1 MKGIKIYAKQ
11 SQNNNKKGIRKR
23 IVIEPISEENY
34 SKFKAKSKRLLE
46 FPTFSCL
53 LERHNSESISCVSIR
68 IDSEFDS
75 FERCEFIYKF
85 IEITLSGPF
94 INPKEFPLKFF
105 EFRYSL
111 YNMPFVLLG
120 LIATIDSPEIY
131 LFYDSS
137 ILQINI
143 FCD

>member
-1 MKGIKIYAKQ
+1 MNGVKIYVKQ
-11 SQNNNKKGIRKR
+11 KPNKKKGIRKR
-23 IVIEPISEENY
+23 ILIKSVSEKDYE
-34 SKFKAKSKRLLE
+34 KFKFKSKRLLD

-68 IDSEFDS
+68 IDSEFNS

-85 IEITLSGPF
+85 IENTLSAPC
-94 INPKEFPLKFF
+94 IKPKEFPLKFF
-105 EFRYSL
+105 KFRYSL

-131 LFYDSS
+131 LFYDSG
-137 ILQINI
+137 IFQINV
-143 FCD
+143 FRD

>member
-1 MKGIKIYAKQ
+1 MKGVKIYVKQ
-11 SQNNNKKGIRKR
+11 KPNKKKGIRKR
-23 IVIEPISEENY
+23 ILIKSVSEKDYE
-34 SKFKAKSKRLLE
+34 KFKFKSKRLLD

-68 IDSEFDS
+68 IDSEFNS

-85 IEITLSGPF
+85 IENTLSAPC
-94 INPKEFPLKFF
+94 IKPKEFPLKFF

-131 LFYDSS
+131 LFYDSG
-137 ILQINI
+137 IFQINV
-143 FCD
+143 FRD